1 MHVFK
6 CFQVWDGPGCEK
18 PGLAVPEAERERIK
32 DGWEWQNSKE
42 LKVHQK
48 T

>member
-1 MHVFK
+1 MLACFGNVHVFN

-18 PGLAVPEAERERIK
+18 PGLAVQQAEDWDRGRFGVAEQQ
-32 DGWEWQNSKE
+32 G
-42 LKVHQK
+42 